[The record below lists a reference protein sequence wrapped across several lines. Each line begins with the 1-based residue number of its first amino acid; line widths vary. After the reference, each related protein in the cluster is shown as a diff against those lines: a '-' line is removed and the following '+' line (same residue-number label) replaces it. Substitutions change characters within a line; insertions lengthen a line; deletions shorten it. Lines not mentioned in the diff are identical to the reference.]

1 MSELDDV
8 CDKLLAEAGA
18 RKVMVCSAEG
28 EMLAHAGALGALDEP
43 TTDAIAK
50 LVTDVL
56 KAPATSDTTNDA
68 PSRAGTLFACAA
80 SVAGQAALVVLF
92 EERASPERVRAKMRR
107 ARDLLEKSLPGE
119 SKRNES
125 GNPIS

>member
-8 CDKLLAEAGA
+8 CDKLLRDAGA

-28 EMLAHAGALGALDEP
+28 EMLAHAGQLGALDELASE
-43 TTDAIAK
+43 TIAK

-56 KAPATSDTTNDA
+56 TGDPAGDA
-68 PSRAGTLFACAA
+68 LARAGTFSACAA

-92 EERASPERVRAKMRR
+92 AEGVRPDQVRAKMRR
-107 ARDLLEKSLPGE
+107 ARDVLEKSLPAE

>member
-8 CDKLLAEAGA
+8 CDKLLVEAGA

-28 EMLAHAGALGALDEP
+28 EMLAHAGALGALDEV

-56 KAPATSDTTNDA
+56 KSAAPAETPAET
-68 PSRAGTLFACAA
+68 PSRAGTFYACAA

>member
-1 MSELDDV
+1 
-8 CDKLLAEAGA
+8 
-18 RKVMVCSAEG
+18 
-28 EMLAHAGALGALDEP
+28 MLAHAGALGALDDA

-56 KAPATSDTTNDA
+56 RSTQSPTSPETADA
-68 PSRAGTLFACAA
+68 PSRAGAFYACAA